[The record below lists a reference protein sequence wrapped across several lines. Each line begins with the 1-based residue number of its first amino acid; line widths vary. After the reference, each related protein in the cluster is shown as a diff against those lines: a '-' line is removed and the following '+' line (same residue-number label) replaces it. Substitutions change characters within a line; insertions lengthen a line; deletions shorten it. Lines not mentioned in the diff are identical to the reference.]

1 MKKFKLKDIDM
12 SFYRKLLSTTLHSW
26 FDDDLVEI
34 DLFRQISDGI
44 KFDSNNQTIVIIR
57 TDMTI
62 RDNLENFFRE

>member
-1 MKKFKLKDIDM
+1 M
-12 SFYRKLLSTTLHSW
+12 SFYRKLLSITVHTW
-26 FDDDLVEI
+26 IDDDLIGI
-34 DLFRQISDGI
+34 DMYQQISDGI